1 MSTMVRADRPAMSII
16 VTIVDGGDV
25 LRRFM
30 DALIGQDGA
39 PSMQILVPYDATIPE
54 IRALA
59 SEYPTARFIDMGP
72 VTTVRPVST
81 AAGQHELYDRRRAAG
96 LHQATGVLIGI
107 LEDRAPPRRDWARTM
122 HRLHN
127 ELPFG
132 VIGGAIECAPGDLL
146 NWAFWACDFSRYG
159 LPFEDGPREWVS
171 DVNVC
176 YKRRVLDDTREIW
189 NERFNEAKVH
199 WTLSE
204 RGETLYLTSAAVVD
218 YKTPYTSLTSVLPE
232 RFHWGRLFGQVRA
245 RHVGPLERLRLIAT
259 GPVIPV
265 VLFLRHGRV
274 QRRLGNFGRFL
285 RASPLMLPL
294 LAAWT
299 TGEVWGYV
307 TRKP

>member
-1 MSTMVRADRPAMSII
+1 MSEATQGGQPGISII
-16 VTIVDGGDV
+16 VTIVDGGEV

-30 DALIGQDGA
+30 DALIGQEGG

-54 IRALA
+54 IRALE
-59 SEYPTARFIDMGP
+59 SVYPTARFIDMGP
-72 VTTVRPVST
+72 VTTIRPVTT

-96 LHQATGVLIGI
+96 LHHATGALIAI

-127 ELPFG
+127 ELPWG
-132 VIGGAIECAPGDLL
+132 AIGGAIECAPGDLL
-146 NWAFWACDFSRYG
+146 NWAFYACDFSRYG
-159 LPFEDGPREWVS
+159 LPFQSGPRQWIS

-176 YKRRVLDDTREIW
+176 YKRRVLDDTKEIW
-189 NERFNEAKVH
+189 RERFNEAKVH
-199 WTLSE
+199 WTLTE
-204 RGETLYLTSAAVVD
+204 RGETLYLTSEAVVD
-218 YKTPYTSLTSVLPE
+218 YKTPYTSLASVLPE
-232 RFHWGRLFGQVRA
+232 RFHWGRLFGHVRA
-245 RHVGPLERLRLIAT
+245 KHVAPLERLRLIAT
-259 GPVIPV
+259 GPFIPV
-265 VLFLRHGRV
+265 VLFIRHGRV